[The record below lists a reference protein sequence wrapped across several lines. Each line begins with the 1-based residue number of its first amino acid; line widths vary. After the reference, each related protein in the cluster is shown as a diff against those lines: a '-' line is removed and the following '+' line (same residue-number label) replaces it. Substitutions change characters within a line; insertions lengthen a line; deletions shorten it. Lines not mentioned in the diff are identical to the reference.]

1 MFENACL
8 KPGPPRDDPVVTEI
22 HPTDDTRER
31 LIHAAGAEF
40 ARRGFHEASVRAI
53 CRAAG
58 ANISAI
64 KYHFGSKEALYERVV
79 DTARGQMCGGAA
91 LPVMGEGE
99 DPEAAL
105 ERWMGWF
112 LHLLLVTESK
122 QPWMGEILSHEMI
135 RPTRFLDE
143 FAEHTGRPIHDEA
156 VRIIREILPQGPA
169 GAGERELRVLA
180 NGLISL
186 CVTQKHC
193 GTMLTRL
200 GSPPPCTPE
209 SVAEM
214 AEILS
219 RFAIKGLR
227 GFASRD
233 ERGAAT

>member
-1 MFENACL
+1 MIE
-8 KPGPPRDDPVVTEI
+8 T
-22 HPTDDTRER
+22 HPADDTRER

-53 CRAAG
+53 CRSAD

-79 DTARGQMCGGAA
+79 ETARGQMCGGSA
-91 LPVMGEGE
+91 LPLMGEGD
-99 DPEAAL
+99 DPELAL

-156 VRIIREILPQGPA
+156 VRIIRAILPSGVR
-169 GAGERELRVLA
+169 ERELRVLA

-227 GFASRD
+227 GFGGGHD
-233 ERGAAT
+233 GKGGAAS

>member
-1 MFENACL
+1 MHAA
-8 KPGPPRDDPVVTEI
+8 

-31 LIHAAGAEF
+31 LIQAAGAEF

-58 ANISAI
+58 ANVSAI
-64 KYHFGSKEALYERVV
+64 KYHFGSKEGLYEQVV
-79 DTARGQMCGGAA
+79 AAARGQMCGGAA
-91 LPVMGEGE
+91 LPTMGEGD
-99 DPEAAL
+99 DPETAL
-105 ERWMGWF
+105 RGWMAWF
-112 LHLLLVTESK
+112 LHLLLVTEAE

-156 VRIIREILPQGPA
+156 VRIIRKILPA
-169 GAGERELRVLA
+169 GVTERELRVLA

-193 GTMLTRL
+193 GTMLSRL
-200 GSPPPCTPE
+200 GSPPPHTPGA
-209 SVAEM
+209 VAEM

-219 RFAIKGLR
+219 RFAIKGLL
-227 GFASRD
+227 GFSEPT
-233 ERGAAT
+233 ERGEG

>member
-1 MFENACL
+1 M
-8 KPGPPRDDPVVTEI
+8 TEI
-22 HPTDDTRER
+22 NPTDDTRER

-64 KYHFGSKEALYERVV
+64 KYHFGSKEALYEQVV
-79 DTARGQMCGGAA
+79 ATARGQMCGGAA
-91 LPVMGEGE
+91 LPLMGEGD
-99 DPEAAL
+99 DPKAAL
-105 ERWMGWF
+105 RAWMAWF
-112 LHLLLVTESK
+112 LHLLLVTESE

-156 VRIIREILPQGPA
+156 VRIIRKILPA
-169 GAGERELRVLA
+169 GVVERELRVLA

-209 SVAEM
+209 AVGEM

-227 GFASRD
+227 GFSEPT
-233 ERGAAT
+233 ERGDG